1 MQNGKAR
8 QYVRAFLIFGEMKQL
23 SFKAKIDIIGIN
35 PFVLIPDQV
44 LAGVF
49 EQAGKSKGAIPV
61 IMTIDGHA
69 FPQNLVK
76 YAGEW
81 RLYLNQP
88 MRTAAG
94 KEVGATAAFTLQY
107 DPSDRSIPMHPLLAK
122 ALESNP
128 VAKEKFETL
137 APSRQK
143 EIVRYIAS
151 LKTEESVVRNIERT
165 VGFLTG
171 KERFVGR
178 DPN

>member
-1 MQNGKAR
+1 MK
-8 QYVRAFLIFGEMKQL
+8 KQL
-23 SFKAKIDIIGIN
+23 SFTAKIDIIGIN
-35 PFVLIPDQV
+35 PFVLIPEEV

-94 KEVGATAAFTLQY
+94 KEVGATATFTLEF
-107 DPSDRSIPMHPLLAK
+107 DPSDRSIPMHPLLKK
-122 ALESNP
+122 ALKDNSA
-128 VAKEKFETL
+128 AKQQFEAL
-137 APSRQK
+137 PPSRQK

-151 LKTEESVVRNIERT
+151 LKTEESVARNIERAL
-165 VGFLTG
+165 GFLTG

-178 DPN
+178 DPD

>member
-1 MQNGKAR
+1 MK
-8 QYVRAFLIFGEMKQL
+8 KQL
-23 SFKAKIDIIGIN
+23 SFRAKIDIIGIN
-35 PFVLIPDQV
+35 PFVLIPENV
-44 LAGVF
+44 LASVF

-76 YAGEW
+76 YAGDW

-94 KEVGATAAFTLQY
+94 KELGATATFTVEF
-107 DPSDRSIPMHPLLAK
+107 DPSDRSIPMHPLLKK
-122 ALESNP
+122 ALNGNKA
-128 VAKEKFETL
+128 AKEKFEAL
-137 APSRQK
+137 PPSRQK

-151 LKTEESVVRNIERT
+151 LKTEESVVRNIGRAL
-165 VGFLTG
+165 GFLTG